1 MGLSML
7 SKITQMLIIGLALCT
22 TAQAQ
27 ENGRFTLVPS
37 GALVPFEATCFDAQA
52 TARLLTWKEF
62 IEQEQRALCEFEKE
76 RLTLDTNLIIEN
88 LEITLDE
95 TNERCQIEINTRDKE
110 LEELR
115 GIIKKNRKI
124 NMPAVIISSVV
135 GGIAVGIGGT
145 YAIDQLLD
153 K

>member
-1 MGLSML
+1 MVLN
-7 SKITQMLIIGLALCT
+7 TLIKTLFLFFVTIPVAYG
-22 TAQAQ
+22 
-27 ENGRFTLVPS
+27 GPGKFILVPQ
-37 GALVPFEATCFDAQA
+37 GGTVPYEATCFDTQA

-62 IEQEQRALCEFEKE
+62 VEQEQQRLCEFEKE
-76 RLTLDTNLIIEN
+76 RLMLDTNLIIEN

-95 TNERCQIEINTRDKE
+95 TKVRYQVEINTRDEE

-115 GIIKKNRKI
+115 EIIKKNRKV

-135 GGIAVGIGGT
+135 GGIAIGMGSA